1 MDDFNKTPNIYPNLS
16 AIPSNEQQFRLNKI
30 NEIKDYFIAEIKER
44 ELMSKR
50 LSKYIASF
58 DYFDKSLIV
67 LSVTTGSISIASFAI
82 VTGAPVGI
90 VSASFSL
97 AFSMSTGIIKN
108 LLKTTRNKKKKH
120 SKVLML
126 ARSKLNGRESKIS
139 EALINNEINHEDFMT
154 TINERKKYWALKES
168 IRMMDSRRS
177 DVEKINLIEEG
188 KKIDVNEVIKCNKII
203 NNSLKP

>member
-1 MDDFNKTPNIYPNLS
+1 MG
-16 AIPSNEQQFRLNKI
+16 
-30 NEIKDYFIAEIKER
+30 
-44 ELMSKR
+44 KR
-50 LSKYIASF
+50 CSKYIASF
-58 DYFDKSLIV
+58 GYFDKSLIV

-154 TINERKKYWALKES
+154 ILNEERKYRELKES
-168 IRMMDSRRS
+168 IRMTNSQRS
-177 DVEKINLIEEG
+177 DAEKVSLIEEG
-188 KKIDVNEVIKCNKII
+188 KKIGINEVIKRNEII
-203 NNSLKP
+203 NNSLK

>member
-67 LSVTTGSISIASFAI
+67 LSVTTGSISIPSFTTDIA
-82 VTGAPVGI
+82 APVGMT
-90 VSASFSL
+90 SASFSL
-97 AFSMSTGIIKN
+97 AFSIFTGIVKN
-108 LLKTTRNKKKKH
+108 
-120 SKVLML
+120 
-126 ARSKLNGRESKIS
+126 
-139 EALINNEINHEDFMT
+139 
-154 TINERKKYWALKES
+154 
-168 IRMMDSRRS
+168 
-177 DVEKINLIEEG
+177 
-188 KKIDVNEVIKCNKII
+188 C
-203 NNSLKP
+203 